1 MFSIL
6 WFRTVRSL
14 AREAIRSVT
23 HLVLACSWSDA
34 FNLNFEPKG
43 AGQTSPTSLR
53 LGFSWSSFF
62 TRAAPKGQA
71 ARALLLRPTPVFRDP
86 ENFQCRAAFIQHQES
101 LVSRQLY
108 RLPRSNPFL
117 THGTVESPAKYVL
130 CHHLKVRRAAASNQP
145 RGLKV
150 QPLCWLAAALKNQF
164 FIVSVLF
171 KENCRSPSV
180 NRALASNTF
189 PGYGSSQVHF
199 CLVVTPGNMRLAS

>member
-1 MFSIL
+1 MVPDRSESCSRGDPFSHPSGSSVFL
-6 WFRTVRSL
+6 ERCLQPQFRTERSRPDVSDL
-14 AREAIRSVT
+14 PPAR
-23 HLVLACSWSDA
+23 
-34 FNLNFEPKG
+34 
-43 AGQTSPTSLR
+43 
-53 LGFSWSSFF
+53 FSWSSFF

-117 THGTVESPAKYVL
+117 THGTVESPAKCVL

-171 KENCRSPSV
+171 KENCRSQSV